1 MGRLQ
6 HLRIDI
12 RVTGVGV
19 VLAVQEET
27 GLLRQTPAIA
37 LKTLIR
43 VALPVPCPP
52 ET

>member
-12 RVTGVGV
+12 RVAGVGV

-43 VALPVPCPP
+43 VALPVPGPP